1 MSDPHGAIFF
11 WKDEPYITGFLTIGK
26 DHYELVGVR
35 RSAIRTDFTG
45 RKRSPEEQQTD
56 MFDER
61 SGDGG
66 S

>member
-1 MSDPHGAIFF
+1 MNEPRGAIFF
-11 WKDEPYITGFLTIGK
+11 WKDEPHITGYMVFGK

-35 RSAIRTDFTG
+35 RSEIRTDFEG
-45 RKRSPEEQQTD
+45 RKIVPEVQSD

-66 S
+66 